1 MTLAALTAV
10 MVAGG
15 VVAATAVHATVVGDD
30 KVLPV
35 SDDMTI

>member
-1 MTLAALTAV
+1 MAALSLWMA
-10 MVAGG
+10 AGG

-35 SDDMTI
+35 GDVMTV